1 MLSRVG
7 RYRSQVADL
16 FEVPAI
22 RPSISARRPGTAR
35 RAAMMERFP
44 GQVARVIAEPCTIS
58 LSGYLVLTG
67 VLQEVAHDVDEGDMP
82 SLRQTLRSLTRK

>member
-1 MLSRVG
+1 
-7 RYRSQVADL
+7 
-16 FEVPAI
+16 
-22 RPSISARRPGTAR
+22 
-35 RAAMMERFP
+35 MMERFP